1 MDEPTAGGVADWEL
15 RFRAARV
22 SLPEWAQDAPHRCL
36 YVSNTTGTFELYA
49 WDRAAGTHRQ
59 VTDRPNGT
67 SDGTLPP
74 EGEDIW
80 WFDDTDGDEYG
91 VWRTQPFEGRDPV
104 NGDASAPDPEAA
116 PGLAAAYSA
125 GLALG
130 REGLAVVGRADD
142 DYGTQVHVVE
152 PGRPP
157 RLLYAHAESA
167 TVGDLSEDGTLVVIA
182 HSEHGDSRHPALR
195 VVRVSDGG
203 TVAELSDAP
212 GKGLHP
218 LGFAPVDGDGRLLV
232 GHERRGR
239 SELLVWDVATGA
251 VDELDLGLP
260 GEVGGEWFPDA
271 GALLVEHEHAA
282 RSELYRW
289 DVAARTLERLP
300 TPSGVVG
307 AATARPD
314 GVELSWSSSAEPS
327 VVRDLAGDV
336 VLAAAGPRPPRSVPV
351 QDVWVDGPGGRIHA
365 LVSLP
370 SGHGPHPAVFLV
382 HGGPAWQDYDS
393 FAADAAAY
401 VDCGLAVVRVNY
413 RGSTGYGSAWR
424 DAIEKRVGV
433 TELEDLAAVHAEV
446 TARGLVDP
454 ARVVLSGGSWGG
466 FLTLLGLG
474 RAPELWALGV
484 AAVPVAD
491 YVAAYED
498 EMEPLKAYDRSLFG
512 GSPQEVPE
520 RYRESSPITY
530 VDAVRAP
537 VLVIAGENDPRC
549 PIRQIENYLSR
560 LRERGAAHEVYRY
573 DAGHGSLVVEER
585 VRQMRVELEFVARH
599 LPGARSPG

>member
-1 MDEPTAGGVADWEL
+1 MDEQTTGAVADWEL

-36 YVSNTTGTFELYA
+36 YVSNATGTYELYA

-59 VTDRPNGT
+59 VTSRPNGT
-67 SDGTLPP
+67 SDGALTP
-74 EGEDIW
+74 EGETIW

-91 VWRTQPFEGRDPV
+91 VWRVQPFGGPPRD
-104 NGDASAPDPEAA
+104 GAPDPEAA

-130 REGLAVVGRADD
+130 RGGLAVVGRADD
-142 DYGTQVHVVE
+142 DYGTEVSVVAPGKE
-152 PGRPP
+152 PR
-157 RLLYAHAESA
+157 RLYAHAESA
-167 TVGDLSEDGTLVVIA
+167 TVGDLSEDGAWVVLA

-195 VVRVSDGG
+195 VLRVADAA

-218 LGFAPVDGDGRLLV
+218 LGFAPVDGDPRLLV
-232 GHERRGR
+232 AHERRGR
-239 SELLVWDVATGA
+239 SELLLWDVASGA

-260 GEVGGEWFPDA
+260 GEVGAEWFPGA
-271 GALLVEHEHAA
+271 AALLVEHEHAA
-282 RSELYRW
+282 RSELYRF
-289 DVAARTLERLP
+289 DLAERSLTRLE
-300 TPSGVVG
+300 TPHGVVG

-327 VVRDLAGDV
+327 VVRDLAGRT
-336 VLAAAGPRPPRSVPV
+336 VLAPAGPRPPRSVPV

-370 SGHGPHPAVFLV
+370 AGPAPHPAVFLV
-382 HGGPAWQDYDS
+382 HGGPAWQDFDS
-393 FAADAAAY
+393 FAADVAAY

-424 DAIEKRVGV
+424 DAIEHRVGV
-433 TELEDLAAVHAEV
+433 TELEDLAAVHHEAV
-446 TARGLVDP
+446 SRGLVDP
-454 ARVVLSGGSWGG
+454 GRVVLSGGSWGG

-474 RAPELWALGV
+474 RQPQLWSLGV

-491 YVAAYED
+491 YVAAYAD

-512 GSPQEVPE
+512 GSPEEVPE

-530 VDAVRAP
+530 VDDVRAP

-549 PIRQIENYLSR
+549 PIRQVENYLQR
-560 LRERGAAHEVYRY
+560 LRGREAPHEVYRY

-585 VRQMRVELEFVARH
+585 VRQMRVELDFLARH
-599 LPGARSPG
+599 VPGVRAPG